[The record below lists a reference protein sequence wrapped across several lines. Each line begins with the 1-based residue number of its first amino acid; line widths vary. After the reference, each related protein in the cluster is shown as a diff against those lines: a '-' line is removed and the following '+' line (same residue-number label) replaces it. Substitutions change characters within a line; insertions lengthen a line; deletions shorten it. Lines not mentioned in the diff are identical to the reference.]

1 MAQRQ
6 QDTESLHH
14 QTQVAAKQ
22 LDESVLAKEEE
33 RKVLEAGLAGQKSSV
48 AELKSCVASLREA
61 KAASEREREEI
72 ANE

>member
-33 RKVLEAGLAGQKSSV
+33 KKVLEAGLAGQKSSV
-48 AELKSCVASLREA
+48 AELKSRVASLREA
-61 KAASEREREEI
+61 KASSEREREEI

>member
-6 QDTESLHH
+6 QDTESLHY

-61 KAASEREREEI
+61 KATSEREREEI

>member
-1 MAQRQ
+1 M
-6 QDTESLHH
+6 
-14 QTQVAAKQ
+14 AAKQ

-48 AELKSCVASLREA
+48 AELKSRVASLREA
-61 KAASEREREEI
+61 KASSEREREEI